1 MGSTMLNE
9 KQESNQKWINSL
21 LTQLDLVRKD
31 DEGHEGL
38 VDLKLYWDQ
47 LEQCHLPERIRNIVA
62 DVNGAAGYH
71 VLELLDYLPPQKTVL
86 HVAFSKNRYK
96 HVMEIELS
104 ERGAAVVFYSLKK
117 FHDAWERYF
126 PNRARK
132 SNRTT
137 VLELDFHAA
146 EVLDVNIESWFSYLL
161 SGFEKNFKP
170 NPKQPLSEGSE
181 LRMSAVAGKLSA

>member
-1 MGSTMLNE
+1 MLNE
-9 KQESNQKWINSL
+9 KQEASQKWISSL
-21 LTQLDLVRKD
+21 LTQLDLVREND
-31 DEGHEGL
+31 TH

-47 LEQCHLPERIRNIVA
+47 LEQCQLPERIRKVVA

-104 ERGAAVVFYSLKK
+104 ERGATVVFYSLRK

-126 PNRARK
+126 PNHARK
-132 SNRTT
+132 SNPTT
-137 VLELDFHAA
+137 VLELDIHAN

-161 SGFEKNFKP
+161 SGFQKSFKP
-170 NPKQPLSEGSE
+170 NPRRLSSERSE
-181 LRMSAVAGKLSA
+181 LRMSAVAGKASA

>member
-1 MGSTMLNE
+1 MGFTMLNE
-9 KQESNQKWINSL
+9 KQESNEKWINSL
-21 LTQLDLVRKD
+21 LTRLDLVRKN
-31 DEGHEGL
+31 EGL
-38 VDLKLYWDQ
+38 VDFNVFWDE
-47 LEQCHLPERIRNIVA
+47 LEQCHLPERIRKVVA

-104 ERGAAVVFYSLKK
+104 ERGATVVFYSLRK

-161 SGFEKNFKP
+161 SGFQKSFKP
-170 NPKQPLSEGSE
+170 NPRRLSSERSE
-181 LRMSAVAGKLSA
+181 LRMSAVAGKASA